1 MIEVHEHYHRAGT
14 EEERGTVSAP
24 ASKEDT
30 GGTEVPEDIDIHTT
44 AGKLADLDRRI
55 DAAVHA
61 GSAKA
66 VEKQHAKGKGTARER
81 IEKLFDEGSF
91 VELDELARHRSTAFG
106 LEKNRPYGDG
116 VITGFGTIDG
126 RQTCVFSQ
134 DFTVFGG
141 SLGEV
146 YGEKITKVMDLAMK
160 SGCPIIGINEGAGAR
175 IQEGV
180 VSLGLYGEIFRRNVH
195 ASGVIPQISLIM
207 GSCAGGHVYSPA
219 VTDFTIMVDGTS
231 NMFIT
236 GPDVIKT
243 VTGEDVT
250 MEDLGGAR
258 THNTKSGNA
267 HYMGSDEDDALEYT
281 KALLSYLPQNN
292 LDEAPSYD
300 DPADMEITEEDRAL
314 DAIIPDGAN
323 QPYDMKEVIGGVLD
337 DGEFLEVMELF
348 APNIVVG
355 YGRVEGRSV
364 GIVGNQPMQF
374 AGTLDIDASE
384 KAARFVRTCDAFN
397 IPVLTFVDVPGF
409 LPGTDQE
416 WNGIIR
422 RGAKLIYAYAEAT
435 VPLVTVI
442 TRKAYGGAYDVM
454 GSKHLG
460 ADINLAWPTAQ
471 IAVMGAQGAANI
483 VHRKELAKVEED
495 GGDVEARRAELVEEY
510 EDTLANPYVAAERG
524 YIDAVITPHETRIEI
539 VRALRLLQT
548 KRETLPPK
556 KHGNIPL

>member
-1 MIEVHEHYHRAGT
+1 
-14 EEERGTVSAP
+14 VSAQP
-24 ASKEDT
+24 DDGIQPSPDL
-30 GGTEVPEDIDIHTT
+30 HTT
-44 AGKLADLDRRI
+44 AGKLAELDRRLDEAI
-55 DAAVHA
+55 HA

-66 VEKQHAKGKGTARER
+66 VEKQHAKGRQTARER
-81 IEKLFDEGSF
+81 IEMLLDEGSF
-91 VELDELARHRSTAFG
+91 QELDELARHRSTAFG
-106 LEKNRPYGDG
+106 LEKTRPYGDG
-116 VITGFGTIDG
+116 VITGYGTIDG
-126 RQTCVFSQ
+126 RQVCVFSQ

-146 YGEKITKVMDLAMK
+146 YGEKITKVMDLAIK
-160 SGCPIIGINEGAGAR
+160 TGCPLIGINEGAGAR

-207 GSCAGGHVYSPA
+207 GNCAGGHVYSPA
-219 VTDFTIMVDGTS
+219 VTDFTVMVDQTS
-231 NMFIT
+231 AMFIT

-250 MEDLGGAR
+250 MEELGGAR
-258 THNTKSGNA
+258 AHNTKSGNA
-267 HYMGSDEDDALEYT
+267 HYMGADEADAIEYV
-281 KALLSYLPQNN
+281 KALLSYLPSNN
-292 LDEAPSYD
+292 LDEPPAYD
-300 DPADMEITEEDRAL
+300 EVADLEITDDDRVL
-314 DAIIPDGAN
+314 DTIIPDSPN
-323 QPYDMKEVIGGVLD
+323 QPYDMHEVIAKVVD
-337 DGEFLEVMELF
+337 DGDFLEVQALF
-348 APNIVVG
+348 APNILIG
-355 YGRVEGRSV
+355 FARIEGRPV
-364 GIVGNQPMQF
+364 GVVANQPMQF

-397 IPVLTFVDVPGF
+397 LPVITFVDVPGF

-422 RGAKLIYAYAEAT
+422 RGAKLIFAYAEAT

-454 GSKHLG
+454 ASKHLG

-483 VHRKELAKVEED
+483 IHRRELKALADSGASTEQVES
-495 GGDVEARRAELVEEY
+495 RRAELIDEY
-510 EDTLANPYVAAERG
+510 DTTLANPYIAAERG
-524 YIDAVITPHETRIEI
+524 YVDAVIPPHETRAEI
-539 VRALRLLQT
+539 TRALRLLKT

>member
-1 MIEVHEHYHRAGT
+1 MTAEATDTSADDAGL
-14 EEERGTVSAP
+14 P
-24 ASKEDT
+24 
-30 GGTEVPEDIDIHTT
+30 DIHTT
-44 AGKLADLDRRI
+44 AGKLADLELRLDE
-55 DAAVHA
+55 AVHA
-61 GSAKA
+61 ASEKA
-66 VEKQHAKGKGTARER
+66 VEKQHAKGRQTARER
-81 IEKLFDEGSF
+81 IEMLFDEGSF
-91 VELDELARHRSTAFG
+91 VELDELARHRSVAFG

-116 VITGFGTIDG
+116 VITGYGTIDG
-126 RQTCVFSQ
+126 RQVCVFSQ
-134 DFTVFGG
+134 DFTIFGG

-146 YGEKITKVMDLAMK
+146 YGEKITKVMDLAIK
-160 SGCPIIGINEGAGAR
+160 TGSPIIGINEGAGAR

-207 GSCAGGHVYSPA
+207 GNCAGGHVYSPA
-219 VTDFTIMVDGTS
+219 VTDFTVMVDQTS
-231 NMFIT
+231 AMFIT

-243 VTGEDVT
+243 VTGEDVS

-267 HYMGSDEDDALEYT
+267 HYMGADEEDALEYV
-281 KALLSYLPQNN
+281 KALLGYLPQNN
-292 LDEAPSYD
+292 MDEPPSYD
-300 DPADMEITEEDRAL
+300 EDADLEFSGEDLAL
-314 DAIIPDGAN
+314 DALIPDSPN
-323 QPYDMKEVIGGVLD
+323 QPYDMHDVITTVLD
-337 DGEFLEVMELF
+337 DDEFLEVQQLF
-348 APNIVVG
+348 APNIIVG
-355 YGRVEGRSV
+355 FGRVEGHSV
-364 GIVGNQPMQF
+364 GIVANQPMQF

-384 KAARFVRTCDAFN
+384 KAARFVRFCDAFN

-435 VPLVTVI
+435 VPLVTII

-460 ADINLAWPTAQ
+460 ADMNLSWPTGQ

-483 VHRKELAKVEED
+483 VHRKTLAAVEAE
-495 GGDVEARRAELVEEY
+495 GGDVDARRAELIDEY
-510 EDTLANPYVAAERG
+510 ETTLANPYIAAERG
-524 YIDAVITPHETRIEI
+524 YVDAVIQPHETRVEI
-539 VRALRLLQT
+539 VRALRLLRT

>member
-1 MIEVHEHYHRAGT
+1 MTTH
-14 EEERGTVSAP
+14 
-24 ASKEDT
+24 D
-30 GGTEVPEDIDIHTT
+30 VPDIHTT
-44 AGKLADLDRRI
+44 AGKLADLRQRI
-55 DAAVHA
+55 DDAVHA
-61 GSAKA
+61 GSERA
-66 VEKQHAKGKGTARER
+66 VEKQHARGKKTARER
-81 IEKLFDEGSF
+81 IAMLLDEGSF
-91 VELDELARHRSTAFG
+91 VEFDELARHRSTTFG
-106 LEKNRPYGDG
+106 MEKNRPYGDG
-116 VITGFGTIDG
+116 VVTGFGTVDG
-126 RQTCVFSQ
+126 RQVAVFAQ

-141 SLGEV
+141 SLGQV
-146 YGEKITKVMDLAMK
+146 FGEKIVKVMDFALK
-160 SGCPIIGINEGAGAR
+160 TGCPMIGINDSGGAR

-207 GSCAGGHVYSPA
+207 GPCAGGAVYSPA
-219 VTDFTIMVDGTS
+219 ITDFTVMVDQTS
-231 NMFIT
+231 HMFIT

-243 VTGEDVT
+243 VTGEDVGF
-250 MEDLGGAR
+250 EDLGGAR
-258 THNTKSGNA
+258 AHNTKSGNA
-267 HYMGSDEDDALEYT
+267 HYMAGDEADAVDYV

-292 LDEAPSYD
+292 LDPAPSFPDTVSPLEVSD
-300 DPADMEITEEDRAL
+300 DDRAL
-314 DAIIPDGAN
+314 DTLVPDSAN
-323 QPYDMKEVIGGVLD
+323 QPYDMHTVIEAVLD
-337 DGEFLEVMELF
+337 DGDFLEVQPLF
-348 APNIVVG
+348 AGNIIVG
-355 YGRVEGRSV
+355 FGRVEGQSV
-364 GIVGNQPMQF
+364 GVVANQPMQF

-435 VPLVTVI
+435 VPLVTII

-460 ADINLAWPTAQ
+460 ADVNLAWPSAQ
-471 IAVMGAQGAANI
+471 IAVMGAQGAVNI
-483 VHRKELAKVEED
+483 LYRRELADAED
-495 GGDVEARRAELVEEY
+495 PAERRAQLVTEY

-524 YIDAVITPHETRIEI
+524 YVDAVIEPSRTRVSI
-539 VRALRLLQT
+539 VQALRALRT